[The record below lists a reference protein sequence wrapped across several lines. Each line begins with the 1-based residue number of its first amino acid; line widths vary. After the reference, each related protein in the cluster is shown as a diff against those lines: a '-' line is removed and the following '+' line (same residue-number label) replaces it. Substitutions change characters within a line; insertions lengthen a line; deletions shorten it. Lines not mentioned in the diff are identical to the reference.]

1 MAKITWVAP
10 NAGTW
15 TTLGNWSPAQIP
27 GAADDVLFDGS
38 GADLSFVATSTVANL
53 TLNDPTTLLTVTG
66 GLSVA
71 NNLAISSGTLA
82 VSGNATATLNNFTN
96 QGTITIASTGTVV
109 ASGSY
114 NADSV
119 ERIGGSRGVLRLLGT
134 MDNAGGT
141 FTLPG
146 SQAVKLDQLGT
157 IHGGTIVGDYQI
169 PYSDQFFVTAL
180 DNVEWQGGLRVRT
193 GGSSADEPDRVNIN
207 NGFVIRAEDGVSPGT
222 LTLDSGIVSFHGDQ
236 TLDNAIVR
244 VVSQSMAHNIFRSEN
259 TLTLGAGTKIL
270 LDDDAGGTYEQHI
283 KLNGVDTN
291 SAIFNF
297 GTIDARPTSKVAV
310 VSAITTRVHRFENSG
325 VISSTSSL
333 GVYSYIWIESAI
345 FKNTSGGTISATM
358 VAGNNMEILVPQ
370 ATDFTNDGTISMNG
384 GSIDIDPLLQGSGI
398 VTVQGKGTVDLNL
411 GATQGQTIAFIDSG
425 VLELGTP
432 ALFAG
437 TITGVTKVTRIDLAV
452 AAKAIAY
459 TNNHL
464 TMQLG
469 GGQTFNLNIVGE
481 NLTLSNFVVNTG
493 AATTSISTDVPAPCF
508 AAGTRIATDVGD
520 VMVEDL
526 NIGDNVLTEP
536 DAAPQSIVW
545 IGKRLVD
552 CRHHPDPRKVWP
564 VRIAAGAFAPN
575 QPTRDLF
582 LSPDHA
588 VFVDD
593 VLIPVKYLIN
603 GGNIAQ
609 IEVNEVEYYHIE
621 LAHHDIIVAEGL
633 PVESYLD
640 TGDRASFANGG
651 AAMDLFPVFGSGV
664 GLEILR
670 EACSRAPLVIVG
682 AVVEGVRRRLDR
694 ARTSKRKRVA
704 AR

>member
-1 MAKITWVAP
+1 M
-10 NAGTW
+10 
-15 TTLGNWSPAQIP
+15 
-27 GAADDVLFDGS
+27 
-38 GADLSFVATSTVANL
+38 
-53 TLNDPTTLLTVTG
+53 TG
-66 GLSVA
+66 GLTVA

-207 NGFVIRAEDGVSPGT
+207 NGFVIRAEDGASPGT

-609 IEVNEVEYYHIE
+609 TEVNEVEYYHIE

-651 AAMDLFPVFGSGV
+651 AAMDLFPVFGTGV

-694 ARTSKRKRVA
+694 ARTSKRRRVS

>member
-1 MAKITWVAP
+1 M
-10 NAGTW
+10 
-15 TTLGNWSPAQIP
+15 
-27 GAADDVLFDGS
+27 
-38 GADLSFVATSTVANL
+38 
-53 TLNDPTTLLTVTG
+53 TG
-66 GLSVA
+66 GLTVA

-207 NGFVIRAEDGVSPGT
+207 NGFVIRAEDGASPGT

-651 AAMDLFPVFGSGV
+651 AAMDLFPVFGTGV